1 MTKKKWKQA
10 LWLMLA
16 AFVLFSV
23 MVLIEAGPRIIG
35 KSYTESD
42 DFRNSMSFFYEQIGP
57 YVLNPVEP
65 EEAKKSIGVTEEEL
79 DEHRYRYGNLEDQLA
94 SIRDQ
99 YEGRI
104 GAESDEEK
112 EVLIAEQNKKL
123 EDIRQNFLDDE
134 HVAEKVRAEKGR
146 VIDEYMK
153 TLRENRPSFEN
164 HVRHVY
170 YELTDT
176 ATGKTYTNG
185 NIRENAAYK
194 RTFNEKDGYL
204 RASQIAGDLD
214 YTGEASS
221 LIPDEVKTFEGTVI
235 VPQSV
240 LNEAAGRGIRD
251 EVYLNDDQL
260 AWGYTVFKAE
270 QRAYMGVWL
279 AGILALGLLLTV
291 FRLQPSVWT
300 GNALSSKLERFP
312 IDMVTAAAAVT
323 SLIAIAFAEYMKES
337 FMNFVHHTGGFL
349 YSELSVNAL
358 FFVLALGGA
367 VFLILHVVRR
377 FADSGRIGQDLERA
391 YIRRA
396 ADDLRAFFLN
406 RKLGTQ
412 VLFLLVVIFLAGLGF
427 GGVFLSFM
435 MGFGGGG
442 VVLGAIWLFLFFTV
456 ALPVLF
462 FMIRSTGYLNRI
474 IDATGRMAEGRLTDE
489 IPVKGTSV
497 FARHASDLNR
507 LREGVRLSMSEQ
519 ARSERLK
526 TELITNVSH
535 DLRTPLT
542 SIITYTD
549 LLKNPDLSAG
559 ERAEYVDVLD
569 RKSQRLKT
577 LIDDLFDVSKMA
589 TGNVELNRQRVDLVE
604 LVRQAIAEHG
614 EEIAASPLDFRVSIA
629 NGPLPASVDGQKW
642 WRVIDNLIQNAL
654 KYAMPGTRVYV
665 SLDEMEGVAPEV
677 RFTIKNVSRYEL
689 GDNADELFERFKRG
703 DASRNTEGSGLGLA
717 IAQSIVDLHDGR
729 MSIELDGDLFKVTV
743 AVPRA

>member
-1 MTKKKWKQA
+1 MPKHKWTQA
-10 LWLMLA
+10 VWLFLA

-35 KSYTESD
+35 KTYTESE
-42 DFRNSMSFFYEQIGP
+42 DFRGSMDFFYNQIGP
-57 YVLNPVEP
+57 YILNPVDP
-65 EEAKKSIGVTEEEL
+65 EEAKKTIGVTEEEL
-79 DEHRYRYGNLEDQLA
+79 DDHRYRYGNLEDQLA

-104 GAESDEEK
+104 GAAEDAGEKKELTAERDE
-112 EVLIAEQNKKL
+112 KL
-123 EDIRQNFLDDE
+123 EDIRQNFLDDD

-146 VIDEYMK
+146 AIDEYMK
-153 TLRENRPSFEN
+153 ALGENRPSFE
-164 HVRHVY
+164 HQVRHVY

-185 NIRENAAYK
+185 NIREKAAYK
-194 RTFNEKDGYL
+194 REFNEKNGYL
-204 RASQIAGDLD
+204 RASQITGDLD
-214 YTGEASS
+214 YTGEADS

-240 LNEAAGRGIRD
+240 LSDAADRGMAD
-251 EVYLNDDQL
+251 AVYLNDDQL
-260 AWGYTVFKAE
+260 IWGYAVFKAE

-279 AGILALGLLLTV
+279 AGILALALMLTV

-300 GNALSSKLERFP
+300 GSTLSLKLERFP
-312 IDMVTAAAAVT
+312 IDGVTAAAAVA
-323 SLIAIAFAEYMKES
+323 SLIALAFAEYMKET
-337 FMNFVHHTGGFL
+337 FMNFVHHTGSFL
-349 YSELSVNAL
+349 YSELTVNAA
-358 FFVLALGGA
+358 FFMAALGVA

-377 FADSGRIGQDLERA
+377 FTDSGRIGQDLERA

-412 VLFLLVVIFLAGLGF
+412 VLFLLIVVFLAGLGF
-427 GGVFLSFM
+427 GGVVLSVLS
-435 MGFGGGG
+435 GFGGEAL
-442 VVLGAIWLFLFFTV
+442 VLGVIWLFLFFTV
-456 ALPVLF
+456 ALPVLLL
-462 FMIRSTGYLNRI
+462 MARRTGYLNRI
-474 IDATGRMAEGRLTDE
+474 IDATGRMAAGRFTE
-489 IPVKGTSV
+489 EVPVRGTSV
-497 FARHASDLNR
+497 FAKHASDLNR

-549 LLKNPDLSAG
+549 LLKKPGLTEE

-589 TGNVELNRQRVDLVE
+589 TGNVELNRQRVDLGE

-614 EEIAASPLDFRVSIA
+614 EEIAASPLDFRISIA
-629 NGPLPASVDGQKW
+629 DGALPASVDGQKW

-665 SLDEMEGVAPEV
+665 SLDEAEEGI
-677 RFTIKNVSRYEL
+677 RFTIKNVSKYEL

-703 DASRNTEGSGLGLA
+703 DASRHTEGSGLGLA
-717 IAQSIVDLHDGR
+717 IAQSIVDLHGGR
-729 MSIELDGDLFKVTV
+729 MTIDLDGDLFKVTV
-743 AVPRA
+743 EVPRA

>member
-1 MTKKKWKQA
+1 MPKDKWTQA
-10 LWLMLA
+10 VWLLLA
-16 AFVLFSV
+16 AFVLFSL

-42 DFRNSMSFFYEQIGP
+42 DFRNNLNFFYDQIGP

-65 EEAKKSIGVTEEEL
+65 EEAKKGIGVTEEEL

-112 EVLIAEQNKKL
+112 EVLIAERNKKL

-153 TLRENRPSFEN
+153 TLRENRASFEH

-185 NIRENAAYK
+185 NIREEAAYK

-204 RASQIAGDLD
+204 RASQIAMDLD
-214 YTGEASS
+214 YTGEARS
-221 LIPDEVKTFEGTVI
+221 LIADEVKTFEGTVI

-240 LNEAAGRGIRD
+240 LNEASDRGITD
-251 EVYLNDDQL
+251 AVYLNDDQL

-279 AGILALGLLLTV
+279 AGILALALLLTV
-291 FRLQPSVWT
+291 FRLQPTVWT
-300 GNALSSKLERFP
+300 GSALSLKLDRFP
-312 IDMVTAAAAVT
+312 IDVVTAAAAVA

-337 FMNFVHHTGGFL
+337 FMNFVHHTGSFL
-349 YSELSVNAL
+349 YSELSVNAV
-358 FFVLALGGA
+358 FFVLALGAA
-367 VFLILHVVRR
+367 VLLILHVVRR
-377 FADSGRIGQDLERA
+377 FSDSSRIGQDLERA

-396 ADDLRAFFLN
+396 ADDMRAFFLN
-406 RKLGTQ
+406 RKIGTQ
-412 VLFLLVVIFLAGLGF
+412 VLFLLIVVFLAGLGF
-427 GGVFLSFM
+427 GGVIL
-435 MGFGGGG
+435 FGLRGSEG
-442 VVLGAIWLFLFFTV
+442 VVLGAIWLFLFFTI
-456 ALPVLF
+456 ALPVLLL
-462 FMIRSTGYLNRI
+462 MLRRTGYLNRI
-474 IDATGRMAEGRLTDE
+474 IDSTGRMAAGQLTEE
-489 IPVKGTSV
+489 IPVKGTNV

-507 LREGVRLSMSEQ
+507 LREGVRLSMSEK

-549 LLKNPDLSAG
+549 LLKKPDLSAE

-604 LVRQAIAEHG
+604 LIRQGIAEHG
-614 EEIAASPLDFRVSIA
+614 EEIAASPLDFRINIA
-629 NGPLPASVDGQKW
+629 EGPLPASVDGQKW

-665 SLDEMEGVAPEV
+665 SLDETKGGSPEV
-677 RFTIKNVSRYEL
+677 RFTIKNVSKYEL

-703 DASRNTEGSGLGLA
+703 DASRHTEGSGLGLA
-717 IAQSIVDLHDGR
+717 IAQSIVDLHGGR
-729 MSIELDGDLFKVTV
+729 MTIDLDGDLFKVTV

>member
-1 MTKKKWKQA
+1 MPKGKWTQA
-10 LWLMLA
+10 VWLVLA
-16 AFVLFSV
+16 AFVVFSV

-42 DFRNSMSFFYEQIGP
+42 DFRNNMNFFYDQIGP

-79 DEHRYRYGNLEDQLA
+79 DEHRYRYGELDIQLN
-94 SIRDQ
+94 SIHDQ
-99 YEGRI
+99 YESQI
-104 GAESDEEK
+104 NEAENEEARNT
-112 EVLIAEQNKKL
+112 LIAERDAKM
-123 EDIRQNFLDDE
+123 EDIRKNFSDDE
-134 HVAEKVRAEKGR
+134 HVAGKVRVEKGQ

-153 TLRENRPSFEN
+153 ALQENRPSFEH

-176 ATGKTYTNG
+176 ATGETYTNG
-185 NIRENAAYK
+185 NIREEAAYK
-194 RTFNEKDGYL
+194 RTFSEKDGYL

-214 YTGEASS
+214 YTGEAGS

-235 VPQSV
+235 VPQAV
-240 LNEAAGRGIRD
+240 LNEAADRGIRD

-270 QRAYMGVWL
+270 QRAYVGVWL
-279 AGILALGLLLTV
+279 AGILALALLLTV

-300 GNALSSKLERFP
+300 GNRMAMKLERFP
-312 IDMVTAAAAVT
+312 IDVVTAAAAVA
-323 SLIAIAFAEYMKES
+323 SLIAIAFAEYMKET
-337 FMNFVHHTGGFL
+337 FMNFVHHTGNFL
-349 YSELSVNAL
+349 YSELAVNAV
-358 FFVLALGGA
+358 FFVLALGVA
-367 VFLILHVVRR
+367 VLLILHVVRR
-377 FADSGRIGQDLERA
+377 FSDSERIGQDLEQA

-396 ADDLRAFFLN
+396 ADDMRAFFLN

-435 MGFGGGG
+435 LGLNIGFALSA
-442 VVLGAIWLFLFFTV
+442 VWLFLFFTV

-462 FMIRSTGYLNRI
+462 FMIRRTGYLNRI
-474 IDATGRMAEGRLTDE
+474 IDATGRMAAGRLTEE
-489 IPVKGTSV
+489 IPVKGTNV
-497 FARHASDLNR
+497 FARHAADLNR

-549 LLKNPDLSAG
+549 LLKKPDLSAE

-629 NGPLPASVDGQKW
+629 DGPLPASVDGQKW

-665 SLDEMEGVAPEV
+665 SLDEAEGVSPEV

-689 GDNADELFERFKRG
+689 GDSADELFERFKRG
-703 DASRNTEGSGLGLA
+703 DASRHTEGSGLGLA
-717 IAQSIVDLHDGR
+717 IAQSIVDLHGGR
-729 MSIELDGDLFKVTV
+729 MTIDLDGDLFKVTV

>member
-1 MTKKKWKQA
+1 MPKGKWTQA
-10 LWLMLA
+10 VWLVLA

-23 MVLIEAGPRIIG
+23 MVLIEAGPRLIG
-35 KSYTESD
+35 KSYTETD
-42 DFRNSMSFFYEQIGP
+42 DFRSNMNFFYDQIGP

-65 EEAKKSIGVTEEEL
+65 EEAKKSIGVTEEEM
-79 DEHRYRYGNLEDQLA
+79 DEHRYRFGNLEDQLT

-104 GAESDEEK
+104 GAAENAGEK
-112 EVLIAEQNKKL
+112 EALTAERDEKL

-153 TLRENRPSFEN
+153 SLRENRPSFEN

-176 ATGKTYTNG
+176 ATGKTYTSG
-185 NIRENAAYK
+185 NIREEAAYK

-204 RASQIAGDLD
+204 RASQITGDLD

-221 LIPDEVKTFEGTVI
+221 LVANEVKTFEGTVI

-240 LNEAAGRGIRD
+240 LNEAADRGIRN

-270 QRAYMGVWL
+270 QRAYVGVWL
-279 AGILALGLLLTV
+279 AGLLALALLLTV

-300 GNALSSKLERFP
+300 GNTLSQKLERFP
-312 IDMVTAAAAVT
+312 IDVVTAAAAVA
-323 SLIAIAFAEYMKES
+323 SLIALAFAEYMKES
-337 FMNFVHHTGGFL
+337 FMNFVHHTGSFL
-349 YSELSVNAL
+349 YSELAVNAM
-358 FFVLALGGA
+358 FFVLALGAA

-377 FADSGRIGQDLERA
+377 FSDSGQIGQELERA

-396 ADDLRAFFLN
+396 ADDMRAFFLN

-427 GGVFLSFM
+427 GGVILSFM
-435 MGFGGGG
+435 LGLNVGFG
-442 VVLGAIWLFLFFTV
+442 LSAIWLFLFFTV

-462 FMIRSTGYLNRI
+462 FMIRRTGYLNRI
-474 IDATGRMAEGRLTDE
+474 IDATGRMAAGRLAE
-489 IPVKGTSV
+489 EVPVKGTSL
-497 FARHASDLNR
+497 FAKHAADLNR
-507 LREGVRLSMSEQ
+507 LRQGVRLSMSEQ

-549 LLKNPDLSAG
+549 LLKKPDLSAE

-589 TGNVELNRQRVDLVE
+589 SGNVELNRQRVDLVE

-614 EEIAASPLDFRVSIA
+614 EEIAASPLDFRINIA
-629 NGPLPASVDGQKW
+629 EGPLPASVDGQKW

-665 SLDEMEGVAPEV
+665 TLDEAEEVTPEV

-703 DASRNTEGSGLGLA
+703 DASRHTEGSGLGLA
-717 IAQSIVDLHDGR
+717 IAQSIVDLHEGR
-729 MSIELDGDLFKVTV
+729 MTIEMDGDLFKVTV
-743 AVPRA
+743 AVARA

>member
-1 MTKKKWKQA
+1 MPKHKWTQA
-10 LWLMLA
+10 VWLFLA

-35 KSYTESD
+35 KTYTESE
-42 DFRNSMSFFYEQIGP
+42 DFRGSMDFFYNQIGP
-57 YVLNPVEP
+57 YILNPVDP
-65 EEAKKSIGVTEEEL
+65 EEAKKTIGVTEEEL
-79 DEHRYRYGNLEDQLA
+79 DDHRYRYGNLEDQLA

-104 GAESDEEK
+104 GAAESAGEKKELTAERDE
-112 EVLIAEQNKKL
+112 KL
-123 EDIRQNFLDDE
+123 EDIRQNFLDDD

-146 VIDEYMK
+146 AIDEYMK
-153 TLRENRPSFEN
+153 ALGENRPSFEN
-164 HVRHVY
+164 HVRHIY

-176 ATGKTYTNG
+176 ATGKTYTHG
-185 NIRENAAYK
+185 NIREKAAYK
-194 RTFNEKDGYL
+194 REFNEKNGYL
-204 RASQIAGDLD
+204 RASQIMRDLD

-240 LNEAAGRGIRD
+240 LSDAADRGMED
-251 EVYLNDDQL
+251 AVYLNDDQL
-260 AWGYTVFKAE
+260 VWGYTVFKAE

-279 AGILALGLLLTV
+279 AGILALALMLTV

-300 GNALSSKLERFP
+300 GSTLSLKLERFP
-312 IDMVTAAAAVT
+312 IDGVTAAAAVA
-323 SLIAIAFAEYMKES
+323 SLIALAFAEYMKET
-337 FMNFVHHTGGFL
+337 FMNFFHHSGSFL
-349 YSELSVNAL
+349 YSELTVNAA
-358 FFVLALGGA
+358 FFMAALGVA
-367 VFLILHVVRR
+367 VFLVLHVVRR
-377 FADSGRIGQDLERA
+377 FTDSGRIGQDLERA

-412 VLFLLVVIFLAGLGF
+412 MLFLLVVVFLAGLGF
-427 GGVFLSFM
+427 GGVVLV
-435 MGFGGGG
+435 GLTGGNDGA
-442 VVLGAIWLFLFFTV
+442 VLGVIWLFLFFTV
-456 ALPVLF
+456 ALPVLLL
-462 FMIRSTGYLNRI
+462 MARRTGYLNRI
-474 IDATGRMAEGRLTDE
+474 IDATGRMAAGRFTE
-489 IPVKGTSV
+489 EVPVRGTSV
-497 FARHASDLNR
+497 FAKHASDLNR

-549 LLKNPDLSAG
+549 LLKKPGLTEE

-577 LIDDLFDVSKMA
+577 LIEDLFDVSKMA
-589 TGNVELNRQRVDLVE
+589 TGNVELNRQRVDLGE

-614 EEIAASPLDFRVSIA
+614 EEIAASPLDFRISIA
-629 NGPLPASVDGQKW
+629 DGALPASVDGQKW

-665 SLDEMEGVAPEV
+665 SLDEAEEGI
-677 RFTIKNVSRYEL
+677 RFTIKNVSKYEL

-703 DASRNTEGSGLGLA
+703 DASRHTEGSGLGLA
-717 IAQSIVDLHDGR
+717 IAQSIVDLHGGR
-729 MSIELDGDLFKVTV
+729 MTIDLDGDLFKVTV
-743 AVPRA
+743 EVPRA

>member
-1 MTKKKWKQA
+1 MPKGKWTQA
-10 LWLMLA
+10 VWLALA

-35 KSYTESD
+35 KSYTETE
-42 DFRNSMSFFYEQIGP
+42 DFQSTMNYFYDQIGP

-65 EEAKKSIGVTEEEL
+65 EKAKKSIGVTEGEV

-99 YEGRI
+99 YETRI
-104 GAESDEEK
+104 GAAENAGEK
-112 EVLIAEQNKKL
+112 EALAEERDLKL
-123 EDIRQNFLDDE
+123 KDIRQNFQDDE
-134 HVAEKVRAEKGR
+134 HIAEKIRAEKGQ

-153 TLRENRPSFEN
+153 ALGENRPSFEH

-176 ATGKTYTNG
+176 ATGKTYTSG
-185 NIRENAAYK
+185 NIREEAAYK

-204 RASQIAGDLD
+204 RASQITGDLD

-235 VPQSV
+235 VPKSV

-270 QRAYMGVWL
+270 QRAYVGVWL
-279 AGILALGLLLTV
+279 AGLLALALLLTV
-291 FRLQPSVWT
+291 FRLRPSVWK
-300 GNALSSKLERFP
+300 GNALSQKLERFP
-312 IDMVTAAAAVT
+312 IDVLTAAAAVA
-323 SLIAIAFAEYMKES
+323 SLIALTFAEYMKET
-337 FMNFVHHTGGFL
+337 FMNFVHHTGSFM
-349 YSELSVNAL
+349 YSELAVNAM
-358 FFVLALGGA
+358 FFALALGVA

-377 FADSGRIGQDLERA
+377 FSDSGRIGQDLERA

-412 VLFLLVVIFLAGLGF
+412 VMFLLVVIFLAGLGF

-435 MGFGGGG
+435 LGLNVGFG
-442 VVLGAIWLFLFFTV
+442 LSAIWLFLFFTV

-462 FMIRSTGYLNRI
+462 FMIRRTGYLNRI
-474 IDATGRMAEGRLTDE
+474 IDATGRMAAGRLTE
-489 IPVKGTSV
+489 EVPVKGTSL
-497 FARHASDLNR
+497 FAKHASDLNR
-507 LREGVRLSMSEQ
+507 LRQGVRLSMSEQ

-549 LLKNPDLSAG
+549 LLKKPDLSAE

-589 TGNVELNRQRVDLVE
+589 SGNVELNRQRVDLVE
-604 LVRQAIAEHG
+604 LVRQAIAEYD

-629 NGPLPASVDGQKW
+629 DGPLTVSVDGQKW

-665 SLDEMEGVAPEV
+665 TLDEAGEVSQEV
-677 RFTIKNVSRYEL
+677 RFTIKNVSKYEL

-703 DASRNTEGSGLGLA
+703 DASRHTEGSGLGLA
-717 IAQSIVDLHDGR
+717 IAQSIVDLHEGR
-729 MSIELDGDLFKVTV
+729 MTIEMDGDLFKVTV

>member
-1 MTKKKWKQA
+1 MRKNKWTQA
-10 LWLMLA
+10 VWLFLA

-35 KSYTESD
+35 KTYTESD
-42 DFRNSMSFFYEQIGP
+42 DFRNGLDFFYNQIGP
-57 YVLNPVEP
+57 HVLNPVDP
-65 EEAKKSIGVTEEEL
+65 EEAKKAIGVTEEEL

-104 GAESDEEK
+104 EAAEGAGEK
-112 EVLIAEQNKKL
+112 ENLAAERDEKL
-123 EDIRQNFLDDE
+123 EDIRQNFLDDD

-146 VIDEYMK
+146 AIDEYM
-153 TLRENRPSFEN
+153 TALRENRPSFEH
-164 HVRHVY
+164 HVRHIY

-185 NIRENAAYK
+185 NIREKSAYK
-194 RTFNEKDGYL
+194 RDFNEKNGYL
-204 RASQIAGDLD
+204 RASQFTGDLD

-240 LNEAAGRGIRD
+240 LTEAAERGMED
-251 EVYLNDDQL
+251 AVYLNDDQL

-270 QRAYMGVWL
+270 QRSYMGVWL
-279 AGILALGLLLTV
+279 AGILALALLLTV

-300 GNALSSKLERFP
+300 GSALSMKLERFP
-312 IDMVTAAAAVT
+312 IDVVTAAAAVA
-323 SLIAIAFAEYMKES
+323 SLIALAFAEYMKET
-337 FMNFVHHTGGFL
+337 FMNFVHHTGSFL
-349 YSELSVNAL
+349 YSELTVNAA
-358 FFVLALGGA
+358 FFMMALGVA

-377 FADSGRIGQDLERA
+377 FTDSARIGQDLEHA
-391 YIRRA
+391 YIRKA
-396 ADDLRAFFLN
+396 ADDIRAFFLN

-412 VLFLLVVIFLAGLGF
+412 VLFLLVVVFLAGLGF
-427 GGVFLSFM
+427 GGIVLSVLS
-435 MGFGGGG
+435 GFGSEAA
-442 VVLGAIWLFLFFTV
+442 VLGAIWLFLFFTV
-456 ALPVLF
+456 ALPVLL
-462 FMIRSTGYLNRI
+462 FMIRRTGYLNRI
-474 IDATGRMAEGRLTDE
+474 IDATGRMASGRFTE
-489 IPVKGTSV
+489 EVPVKGTSV
-497 FARHASDLNR
+497 FAKHASDLNR

-549 LLKNPDLSAG
+549 LLKKPGLT
-559 ERAEYVDVLD
+559 EEEHAEYVDVLD

-589 TGNVELNRQRVDLVE
+589 TGNVELNRQRVDLGE

-614 EEIAASPLDFRVSIA
+614 EEIAASPLDFRISIA
-629 NGPLPASVDGQKW
+629 DGPLPASVDGQKW

-654 KYAMPGTRVYV
+654 KYAMPGTRVYA
-665 SLDEMEGVAPEV
+665 SLDGDDESIC
-677 RFTIKNVSRYEL
+677 FTIKNVSKYEL

-703 DASRNTEGSGLGLA
+703 DASRHTEGSGLGLA
-717 IAQSIVDLHDGR
+717 IAQSIVDLHGGR
-729 MSIELDGDLFKVTV
+729 MTIDLDGDLFKVTV
-743 AVPRA
+743 VVPRA